1 MDEYSTR
8 KYQIKLQTLLY
19 YENLNKRDL
28 QQKVNNILSDIDFN
42 GFMKFNK
49 KFTAD
54 PYSVLINNATLPTD
68 NHLYFRHN
76 LKEHKKIM
84 TIDKKIRE

>member
-1 MDEYSTR
+1 
-8 KYQIKLQTLLY
+8 
-19 YENLNKRDL
+19 
-28 QQKVNNILSDIDFN
+28 
-42 GFMKFNK
+42 MKFNK

-68 NHLYFRHN
+68 NHLHFRHN

-84 TIDKKIRE
+84 SIDKKIRE

>member
-1 MDEYSTR
+1 
-8 KYQIKLQTLLY
+8 
-19 YENLNKRDL
+19 
-28 QQKVNNILSDIDFN
+28 
-42 GFMKFNK
+42 MKFNK